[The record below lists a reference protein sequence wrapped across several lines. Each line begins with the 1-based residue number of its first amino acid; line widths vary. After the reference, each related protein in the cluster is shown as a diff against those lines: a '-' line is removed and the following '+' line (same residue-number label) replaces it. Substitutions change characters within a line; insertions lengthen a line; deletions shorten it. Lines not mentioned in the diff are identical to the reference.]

1 MISRCGFMM
10 GTCYKRR
17 RFRRCEEV
25 QSLGISSCGL
35 GDFMREL
42 QCLRAVLN
50 YCRTRIHGTASFM
63 ILRRGPA
70 LARCEDR
77 GNDSAE
83 ADIKFGEKTTAIE
96 RTDSKCNPIPVDI
109 DIMTDRA
116 CLDLKAITAGHRPCR
131 YVSNFLISV

>member
-1 MISRCGFMM
+1 LWGGVAYWDLDMISRCGFMM
-10 GTCYKRR
+10 GTCYKRK

-50 YCRTRIHGTASFM
+50 QRRTRIHGTASFM

-77 GNDSAE
+77 GNDSVE
-83 ADIKFGEKTTAIE
+83 ADIKFGEKTTE
-96 RTDSKCNPIPVDI
+96 RRDAKSNAIPVDI
-109 DIMTDRA
+109 DI
-116 CLDLKAITAGHRPCR
+116 I
-131 YVSNFLISV
+131 